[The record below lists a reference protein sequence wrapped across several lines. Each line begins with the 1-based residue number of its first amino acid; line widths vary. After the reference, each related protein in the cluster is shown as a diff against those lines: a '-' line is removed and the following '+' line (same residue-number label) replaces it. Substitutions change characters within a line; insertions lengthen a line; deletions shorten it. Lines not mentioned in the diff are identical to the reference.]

1 MSLIHAAIERQEAQ
15 PTPKPIDY
23 ERMNRTLKRQRAALA
38 RAVKTNDP
46 EKIAAVCKAAVAEW
60 DEIGAWPDDW
70 STWQRALN
78 DALPWNK
85 HIGIE
90 YL

>member
-46 EKIAAVCKAAVAEW
+46 EKI
-60 DEIGAWPDDW
+60 GAWPDDW
-70 STWQRALN
+70 STWQRSLN